1 MRFYWK
7 LTPNNRDAAGVNCK
21 MMRPVVFPIDNMDVY
36 DFCSPKLQKK
46 LKVWRDEYADRE
58 LAATAAGAGAGADES
73 KAASQAVKDESKAGA
88 DMEDDDEDLA
98 AALAMSLEKNDA
110 DGDVKME
117 EDADSDALLGPG
129 IPPKF
134 RGMYEL
140 FAVVSHKGRSASAG
154 HYMAWVRKKGD
165 DWYCFDDDAVS
176 PCKTEHVKALKGGGD
191 WDMTYIVFY
200 RAKE

>member
-1 MRFYWK
+1 MCTSRIASV
-7 LTPNNRDAAGVNCK
+7 RG
-21 MMRPVVFPIDNMDVY
+21 RPAHAWALLCLSAWCHCCSY

-110 DGDVKME
+110 DGDVKMV
-117 EDADSDALLGPG
+117 
-129 IPPKF
+129 
-134 RGMYEL
+134 RGMRAML
-140 FAVVSHKGRSASAG
+140 ASERHG
-154 HYMAWVRKKGD
+154 
-165 DWYCFDDDAVS
+165 S
-176 PCKTEHVKALKGGGD
+176 
-191 WDMTYIVFY
+191 
-200 RAKE
+200 

>member
-1 MRFYWK
+1 MGLPLLACLPAWCQY
-7 LTPNNRDAAGVNCK
+7 CS
-21 MMRPVVFPIDNMDVY
+21 Y

-110 DGDVKME
+110 DGDVKMV
-117 EDADSDALLGPG
+117 
-129 IPPKF
+129 
-134 RGMYEL
+134 RGTR
-140 FAVVSHKGRSASAG
+140 AVLASERHG
-154 HYMAWVRKKGD
+154 
-165 DWYCFDDDAVS
+165 S
-176 PCKTEHVKALKGGGD
+176 
-191 WDMTYIVFY
+191 
-200 RAKE
+200 